1 VVARMTRLVSLG
13 FVLVIVMVYVL
24 VLTRGQIGWL
34 V

>member
-1 VVARMTRLVSLG
+1 MTRAASLG
-13 FVLVIVMVYVL
+13 FVVVIVMVYVL

>member
-1 VVARMTRLVSLG
+1 MTRLVSLG

>member
-1 VVARMTRLVSLG
+1 MTRVISLG